1 MVQHNIINTLKKKNS
16 GELLSSQLRGYLR
29 IHKTGSK
36 MTTWV
41 WVLFHDHIQYPFHQ
55 MVDRMHSPQ
64 KQFTLFFDLPT
75 TSFVEWK
82 KIKYQ
87 ASTNQIVRT
96 SLENIS
102 IHLFIP
108 CRQTQSGNVE
118 KNRPRPPTPSAVSSE
133 DLGRIHLGY
142 SRSTIAVQKSL
153 SVMWKLMRKS
163 FVKVKQETD
172 DVGGTKSQRI
182 SSNAEMQH
190 QLL

>member
-1 MVQHNIINTLKKKNS
+1 
-16 GELLSSQLRGYLR
+16 
-29 IHKTGSK
+29 
-36 MTTWV
+36 
-41 WVLFHDHIQYPFHQ
+41 
-55 MVDRMHSPQ
+55 MHSSQ
-64 KQFTLFFDLPT
+64 KQFTLFFHLHT
-75 TSFVEWK
+75 TSFVECK
-82 KIKYQ
+82 KMKYQ